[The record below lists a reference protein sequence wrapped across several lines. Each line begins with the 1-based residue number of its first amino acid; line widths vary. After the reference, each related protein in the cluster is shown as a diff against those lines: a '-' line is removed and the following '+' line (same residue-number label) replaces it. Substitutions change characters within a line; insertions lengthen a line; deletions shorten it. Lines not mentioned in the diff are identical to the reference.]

1 MEIIICNPA
10 KGRLETIDITFT
22 ELNTTWFEDKSE
34 NRGVQMLTDLEDGLL
49 ISEYS
54 YDYPVLIYDVTRKDI
69 NSNIHKALKLKESQM

>member
-10 KGRLETIDITFT
+10 KGRLETIDITVT

-54 YDYPVLIYDVTRKDI
+54 YGYPVLIYDVTRKDI